1 MKSLSPN
8 NLNLFESFL
17 IKFYQFSFLG
27 LVPSFTLIEERSTDE
42 RPLVKVNFADG
53 SSDYLILS
61 KYEGMD
67 GRFIGHLRNEP
78 RACVA
83 MVNHPEH
90 TELTIMSERAI
101 GEIYF

>member
-1 MKSLSPN
+1 M
-8 NLNLFESFL
+8 
-17 IKFYQFSFLG
+17 FLG

-42 RPLVKVNFADG
+42 SPLVKVDFADG

-61 KYEGMD
+61 KYLDMD
-67 GRFIGHLRNEP
+67 GHFIGHLRNEP
-78 RACVA
+78 TACVA

-101 GEIYF
+101 GERYLLSPSLHP

>member
-1 MKSLSPN
+1 M
-8 NLNLFESFL
+8 
-17 IKFYQFSFLG
+17 FLG

-67 GRFIGHLRNEP
+67 GRFIGHLKNEP
-78 RACVA
+78 TACVA

-90 TELTIMSERAI
+90 TEFTIMSERAI